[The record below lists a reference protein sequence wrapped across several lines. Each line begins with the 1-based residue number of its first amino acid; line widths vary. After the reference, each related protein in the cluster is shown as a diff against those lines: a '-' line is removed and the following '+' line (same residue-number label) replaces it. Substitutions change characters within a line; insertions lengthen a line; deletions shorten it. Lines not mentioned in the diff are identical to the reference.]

1 MTNFNDVNVT
11 RCFLLLMLVTM
22 VLTNASIHLYSGTW
36 WQSIDTMLQINYSRV
51 RYLEEVTFLSF
62 LKATKVMQTV
72 DWLDLSVEHLS
83 KYVKHFDNKW
93 GGNDAMLK
101 RLEEILLQYIDKAKQ
116 HYCHHVGVS
125 TSSNDTQS
133 PIESTIAILPIRIDS
148 KMAGTHH
155 QSRFIMLQLSATIAS
170 LWNVGVSRLVV
181 AGVDDNE
188 REVAQKAFE
197 LLKEHLLIRFMELEY
212 VPMGH
217 EEEKLAPKVAMV
229 HFQKAIREYRRIING
244 QSGEAIINT
253 TASPQNNKS
262 LTSLW
267 LGADPSRWQ

>member
-62 LKATKVMQTV
+62 LKAV

-116 HYCHHVGVS
+116 HYCHHVAVS

-155 QSRFIMLQLSATIAS
+155 QSRFIMLQLSATVAS
-170 LWNVGVSRLVV
+170 LWNVGVSRVVV
-181 AGVDDNE
+181 AGIDDN
-188 REVAQKAFE
+188 
-197 LLKEHLLIRFMELEY
+197 
-212 VPMGH
+212 
-217 EEEKLAPKVAMV
+217 
-229 HFQKAIREYRRIING
+229 
-244 QSGEAIINT
+244 
-253 TASPQNNKS
+253 
-262 LTSLW
+262 
-267 LGADPSRWQ
+267 